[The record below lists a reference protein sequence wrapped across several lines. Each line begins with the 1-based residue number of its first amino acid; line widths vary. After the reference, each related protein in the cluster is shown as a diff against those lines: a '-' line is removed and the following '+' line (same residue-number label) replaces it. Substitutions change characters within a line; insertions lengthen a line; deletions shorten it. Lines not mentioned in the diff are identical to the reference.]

1 MAVYDVGSLMVSVVV
16 PVVVSAAL
24 LSGVTSTP
32 CSLINQGTGSVAISQ
47 PAETRVIED
56 L

>member
-32 CSLINQGTGSVAISQ
+32 CSLI
-47 PAETRVIED
+47 TRVSAGCEIATEPVP
-56 L
+56 